1 MNKKLI
7 VLSGKKRVGKDT
19 VANLFN
25 DYTLCKYELRAFA
38 QPVKEIVSQVTGQ
51 TSYTLD
57 LFKESRLIDVNG
69 LPSTLTIREL
79 YRKTADFYKEL
90 LREDIFAKLMFRRLA
105 YEKYEFPRV
114 IITDMRFKV
123 EYEQMKQLDP
133 VFIRIKSNMG
143 NTDTHPSETDLD
155 DVPDNAFH
163 FVIDNIGTRTQLKEQ
178 VQTIVKKLRI

>member
-7 VLSGKKRVGKDT
+7 ILSGKKRVGKDT

-25 DYTLCKYELRAFA
+25 DYTYHKYALRAFA
-38 QPVKEIVSQVTGQ
+38 EPVKKAVSSAIGVNT
-51 TSYTLD
+51 YHAN
-57 LFKESRLIDVNG
+57 LFKDEKLIDVNNTQ
-69 LPSTLTIREL
+69 SNLTIREL

-90 LREDIFAKLMFRRLA
+90 LGDDIFTKIMMRNLA
-105 YEKYEFPRV
+105 SEKSEYPRV

-143 NTDTHPSETDLD
+143 NTDTHPSEIDLD
-155 DVPDNAFH
+155 DIPDSDFH
-163 FVIDNIGTRTQLKEQ
+163 FIIDNTGTRTQLKEQ